1 MTPVVY
7 LLRNPVST
15 VSSAL
20 YSSEDCEGVVIGIEA
35 ALEDPASSAA
45 CVLDSGMSRTLVR
58 KQSLQ
63 YAELLMEVMKYE
75 KIIVL

>member
-1 MTPVVY
+1 MTSLVY
-7 LLRNPVST
+7 LLRNPVSR

-20 YSSEDCEGVVIGIEA
+20 YSPEDCQGVVIGLEA

-58 KQSLQ
+58 KQCLQ
-63 YAELLMEVMKYE
+63 YDELLMEVMKYA